1 MDWQNDAFED
11 LGYQYIREEIASDCL
26 SDLAEDQALSL
37 TPLTSLDSIQQRSK
51 SIGELCDILEF
62 DDPFPIETVSDGRE
76 SLRHARIEHAI
87 LNAKELRSLAQTLK
101 VSRVCASYL
110 KSRKDQYPTLFQ
122 LVESV
127 TPHKSLE
134 EDIFDKID
142 PSGYVVDSASTRLR
156 QLRRDILKQEAAI
169 REQMQ
174 SLTQQFASAGML
186 QEDKATIRGGRLV
199 VPVKSAYKN
208 KIQGI
213 VHDQSGTGQTYF
225 IEPIAIVE
233 GNNQLKEL
241 QIAEKE
247 EVERI
252 LQELTRQIG
261 EIADEIHHNQ
271 NQVVQLDLL
280 HAMARYAREIGAT
293 PPIITNDQSIDL
305 KNAKNPVLMQSKQVV
320 SNTIQFGGDTR
331 IVLITGPNAGGKTVT
346 LKTVGLLT
354 LMGISGL
361 HIPATEGSVV
371 PMVDAIYV
379 DIGDRQSLEHD
390 LSTFSSHIQ
399 RIAEIMEHTTDR
411 SLVLLDELGTGTDPT
426 EGAALARSIIEH
438 LTKKKSL
445 AMATTHHGELK
456 AFAHNRPGVM
466 NAAMQFNQ
474 EDLSPTYVFQP
485 GRPGS
490 SYALEIAERV
500 GLSKDVVSRARE
512 FLDKSKEALED
523 LILELEQQIDV
534 AEKERVQ
541 AETERRKFENL
552 KQDYEQKVAKIE
564 KELKKSKESAA
575 REAQK
580 ILSESSRKIEQAIR
594 EIKEAQASTE
604 SIKAA
609 KEMVKEQKEKVTEIE
624 QSAEKEKK
632 SRGNGKPVDPAELNI
647 GDLVYVT
654 QFDSV
659 GKIAD
664 NPGGKK
670 RVQVEVGNKRIEVP
684 VDWLQQPSERQ
695 REKHTK
701 PSKSAG
707 QTRVNLSDDGMT
719 SNRIDLRGQRAD
731 EALASLEQF
740 YNRALVNNLN
750 RLEIIH
756 GKGNGILQQV
766 VGDFL
771 SRQKQVKSHRFG
783 EIEEGGAGI
792 TIAELE

>member
-11 LGYQYIREEIASDCL
+11 LGFQHIRKEIASRCL
-26 SDLAEDQALSL
+26 SDLAEEKALSL
-37 TPLTSLDSIQQRSK
+37 SPLSSLEIIQQRSH
-51 SIGELCDILEF
+51 SISELSDILEF
-62 DDPFPIETVSDGRE
+62 DDPFPIETISDGRD
-76 SLRHARIEHAI
+76 SLRTARIEHAI
-87 LNAKELRSLAQTLK
+87 LHAKELRSLAQTLK
-101 VSRVCASYL
+101 VSRVCASFL

-122 LVESV
+122 IVESV
-127 TPHKSLE
+127 TAHKSLE

-142 PSGYVVDSASTRLR
+142 PSGYVVDNASTRLR

-174 SLTQQFASAGML
+174 SLTQQFATAGML

-233 GNNQLKEL
+233 GNNRLKEL
-241 QIAEKE
+241 QIEEKE

-252 LQELTRQIG
+252 LQELTQQVG
-261 EIADEIHHNQ
+261 EIADEMQHNQ
-271 NQVVQLDLL
+271 AQVVALDLI
-280 HAMARYAREIGAT
+280 HAMARYAGEIEAT
-293 PPIITNDQSIDL
+293 PPIINTNRTVDL
-305 KNAKNPVLMQSKQVV
+305 KDAKNPVLMQSKKVV
-320 SNTIQFGGDTR
+320 ANSIQFGGDTPV
-331 IVLITGPNAGGKTVT
+331 VLITGPNAGGKTVT

-361 HIPATEGSVV
+361 HIPATEGSGV

-399 RIAEIMEHTTDR
+399 RIAGILESATDR

-438 LTKKKSL
+438 LREKKSL
-445 AMATTHHGELK
+445 MMATTHHGELK

-500 GLSKDVVSRARE
+500 GLSTEVVSRAKE

-534 AEKERVQ
+534 AEKERLQ

-552 KQDYEQKVAKIE
+552 KQDYERKVAKIE
-564 KELKKSKESAA
+564 KKLKKSKESAA
-575 REAQK
+575 KEAQK
-580 ILSESSRKIEQAIR
+580 ILQDSSRKIEQAIR
-594 EIKEAQASTE
+594 EIKEAEASTE
-604 SIKAA
+604 SIKTA
-609 KEMVKEQKEKVTEIE
+609 KKMVEEQKEKVAEIATTAEEE
-624 QSAEKEKK
+624 Q
-632 SRGNGKPVDPAELNI
+632 SRGNGKPVDPELLET

-664 NPGGKK
+664 NPKDKK
-670 RVQVEVGNKRIEVP
+670 RVLVEVGNKRIEVP
-684 VDWLQQPSERQ
+684 LDWLQQPSEQQ
-695 REKHTK
+695 RNKLSK
-701 PSKSAG
+701 PSESSGK
-707 QTRVNLSDDGMT
+707 TKVNLSEDGT
-719 SNRIDLRGQRAD
+719 VSNRIDIRGQRAD

-756 GKGNGILQQV
+756 GKGTGVLQQV
-766 VGDFL
+766 VDDFL

-783 EIEEGGAGI
+783 EIEEGGAGV

>member
-11 LGYQYIREEIASDCL
+11 LGFQYIREEIASQCL
-26 SDLAEDQALSL
+26 SDLAEDKALSL
-37 TPLTSLDSIQQRSK
+37 SPLSSLDVIQQRSK
-51 SIGELCDILEF
+51 SISELSDILEF
-62 DDPFPIETVSDGRE
+62 DDPFPVETISDGRD
-76 SLRHARIEHAI
+76 SLRTARIEHAI
-87 LNAKELRSLAQTLK
+87 LNAKELRALAQTLK
-101 VSRVCASYL
+101 VSRICTSFL

-122 LVESV
+122 IIESV
-127 TPHKSLE
+127 TTHKSLE
-134 EDIFDKID
+134 EDILDKID

-174 SLTQQFASAGML
+174 SLTQQYATAGML

-208 KIQGI
+208 KVQGI

-233 GNNQLKEL
+233 GNNRLKEL
-241 QIAEKE
+241 QIEEKE

-252 LQELTRQIG
+252 LQELTKQVG
-261 EIADEIHHNQ
+261 EIADEIQRNQ
-271 NQVVQLDLL
+271 NQVVALDLT
-280 HAMARYAREIGAT
+280 HAMARYAREVDAT
-293 PPIITNDQSIDL
+293 PPIINTERTVDL
-305 KNAKNPVLMQSKQVV
+305 KDAKNPVLMQSKKVV
-320 SNTIQFGGDTR
+320 ANTVQFGGDTPV
-331 IVLITGPNAGGKTVT
+331 VLITGPNAGGKTVT

-361 HIPATEGSVV
+361 HIPATEGSGV

-399 RIAEIMEHTTDR
+399 RIAEILESATDQ

-438 LTKKKSL
+438 LRDKKSL
-445 AMATTHHGELK
+445 MMATTHHGELK

-485 GRPGS
+485 SRPGS

-500 GLSKDVVSRARE
+500 GLSTQVVNRAKE

-564 KELKKSKESAA
+564 KELKKSKESSAK
-575 REAQK
+575 EAQK
-580 ILSESSRKIEQAIR
+580 ILGESSRKIEQAIR
-594 EIKEAQASTE
+594 EIKEAEASKE

-609 KEMVKEQKEKVTEIE
+609 KKMVKEQKEKVAEIATP
-624 QSAEKEKK
+624 AEEEK
-632 SRGNGKPVDPAELNI
+632 SRSNGEPVDPELLET

-664 NPGGKK
+664 NPKDKK
-670 RVQVEVGNKRIEVP
+670 RVLVEVGNKRIEVP
-684 VDWLQQPSERQ
+684 IDWLQQPSEQQ
-695 REKHTK
+695 RDKHSKPVQSSGKTK
-701 PSKSAG
+701 
-707 QTRVNLSDDGMT
+707 VNLSEDGTT

-731 EALASLEQF
+731 EAFASLEQF

-756 GKGNGILQQV
+756 GKGTGVLQQV
-766 VGDFL
+766 VDEFL
-771 SRQKQVKSHRFG
+771 SRQKQVKSHRLG
-783 EIEEGGAGI
+783 EIEEGGAGV